1 VSLHGGPVPA
11 RRHSLYSIFRYK
23 AGAMAPVL
31 GTEGAAH
38 AARGAVGRG
47 HASLLAILDVSFSLG
62 VITQCGAAERVTV
75 VLCIEPKVLALGR
88 ERFLWHFPC
97 LQRMS
102 SSPEG
107 GVLRGAVPE
116 EEGTRQP
123 EECPKV
129 ARRVCRRHSVSQLFT
144 MWIQATVHK
153 TDTTM

>member
-1 VSLHGGPVPA
+1 MHSCGNTAVNGCSWPNFWANLASFSLNVSQPARDEARGTTGGGARAGALVSLHGGPVPA

-75 VLCIEPKVLALGR
+75 DYA
-88 ERFLWHFPC
+88 
-97 LQRMS
+97 
-102 SSPEG
+102 
-107 GVLRGAVPE
+107 
-116 EEGTRQP
+116 
-123 EECPKV
+123 
-129 ARRVCRRHSVSQLFT
+129 
-144 MWIQATVHK
+144 
-153 TDTTM
+153 